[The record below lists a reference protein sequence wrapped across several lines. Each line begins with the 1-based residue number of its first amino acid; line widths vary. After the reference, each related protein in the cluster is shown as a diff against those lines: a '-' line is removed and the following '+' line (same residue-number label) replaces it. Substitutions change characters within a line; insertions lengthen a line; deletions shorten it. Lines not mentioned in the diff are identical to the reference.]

1 MISVDGSRDWYTTM
15 QYEASVG
22 ALVTALEP
30 RPIPQKAVRD
40 PTRTHRRP
48 QRRDAA
54 TPFRGW
60 KSIRATGV
68 DVG

>member
-1 MISVDGSRDWYTTM
+1 M

-54 TPFRGW
+54 TPFWAWFRGW
-60 KSIRATGV
+60 KSVTAAGDDV
-68 DVG
+68 D